1 MVGND
6 HSGKPVTAVNKY
18 RQGGTVHLIEPRRQ
32 AEVFYFRAKA
42 RKEAIASFYGGFY
55 LQKGKI
61 WKKDIEL
68 KIKNYLR
75 TWEKK

>member
-32 AEVFYFRAKA
+32 AEVFYFQAKA
-42 RKEAIASFYGGFY
+42 RKEAKPLFFGGFY
-55 LQKGKI
+55 LKKGIYESKI
-61 WKKDIEL
+61 
-68 KIKNYLR
+68 
-75 TWEKK
+75 